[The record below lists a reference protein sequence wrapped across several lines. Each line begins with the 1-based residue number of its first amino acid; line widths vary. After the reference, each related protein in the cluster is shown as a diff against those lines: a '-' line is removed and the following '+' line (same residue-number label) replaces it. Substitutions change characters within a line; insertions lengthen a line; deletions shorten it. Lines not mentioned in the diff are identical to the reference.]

1 LTDLALAVVCGLG
14 IAMIFKYAARQAMDR
29 ISLLTANYLTAF
41 LISLAVLD
49 HGRFAPDADFV
60 VLCVLTGSLFIA
72 GFFMLALATAVAG
85 MSIATAVM
93 RISVVIPF
101 VASWA
106 IWSEE
111 PSAYQL
117 VGLSTAA
124 AAFFLISSR
133 PADVRT
139 IAALPAD
146 VQTIPRQTAED
157 QTIPRQQAEDQTIP
171 RQQGEVETIPGS
183 ERLKAGAGRRR
194 TLLVLFLLFVV
205 GGLIDTLLKTFG
217 EVFAQI
223 YSRSAFTLMVF
234 GVAAGIG
241 FAIVI
246 GRRHRPAG
254 ATIGWGVALG
264 AVNFASVEFIL
275 RAITQLSGPFVFPA
289 NNILLVIGSTLLG
302 VLFWK
307 ERLTARNWI
316 GLTLVAAALIL
327 LNF

>member
-14 IAMIFKYAARQAMDR
+14 IAMIFKYVARRAMDR

-106 IWSEE
+106 IWSDE

-146 VQTIPRQTAED
+146 VQTIPRQTAEV
-157 QTIPRQQAEDQTIP
+157 QTIPRQPA
-171 RQQGEVETIPGS
+171 EVETTPGS

-205 GGLIDTLLKTFG
+205 GGLIDTLLKTFD
-217 EVFAQI
+217 EVFAQV

-241 FAIVI
+241 LAIVI

-264 AVNFASVEFIL
+264 VVNFASVEFIL

-307 ERLTARNWI
+307 ERLTATNWI
-316 GLTLVAAALIL
+316 GLTLAAAALIL

>member
-1 LTDLALAVVCGLG
+1 
-14 IAMIFKYAARQAMDR
+14 MIFKYAARRGMDR

-41 LISLAVLD
+41 LISLAVVD

-60 VLCVLTGSLFIA
+60 ILCVVTGGLFIA

-85 MSIATAVM
+85 MSLATAVM

-133 PADVRT
+133 PADVGT
-139 IAALPAD
+139 NAARAAEAQMMPGPPDEASAIQGQPDEEVRSVLRQPTEAD
-146 VQTIPRQTAED
+146 AILA
-157 QTIPRQQAEDQTIP
+157 
-171 RQQGEVETIPGS
+171 S
-183 ERLKAGAGRRR
+183 ERLEAAAGRRH
-194 TLLVLFLLFVV
+194 TLIVLFLLFVV
-205 GGLIDTLLKTFG
+205 GGLIDTLLKTFD
-217 EVFAQI
+217 EVFAHD
-223 YSRSAFTLMVF
+223 YSRSAFTLIVF

-241 FAIVI
+241 VAVVV
-246 GRRHRPAG
+246 GRRHRPAA

-289 NNILLVIGSTLLG
+289 NNILLVIGSALLG
-302 VLFWK
+302 VFFWK
-307 ERLTARNWI
+307 EHLTALNWI
-316 GLTLVAAALIL
+316 GLSLAAAALIL